1 MLASQ
6 LRNEI
11 AEGKKDE
18 RLLLLY
24 GKNLESQ
31 RNRYISSI
39 DKFIELYGDKEI
51 SIISVPGRS
60 EVIGNHTD
68 HQHGEVLA
76 TSINLDIIA
85 VVSPREDGVV
95 KVVSDDYDIPAI
107 DLSDLTVHESE
118 KESSQALIR
127 GVAAKIAK
135 DGAKIGGFDGFMTS
149 DVLQGS
155 GLSSSAAFEVMIGNI
170 FSDLYNEGKL
180 DPVELAKIGQY
191 AENVFFGKPCGL
203 MDQCACSVG
212 GLIHI
217 DFADPV
223 NPFVEKVDVNFGDF
237 DTSLCITDVHASHAD
252 LTQDYAD
259 IPYELKEIDEYFD
272 QEFLRNV
279 SEEEFY
285 ERLVEVRNA
294 IKNDRALLRAMHVY
308 EENKRVR
315 KAVVALRDNDLAGFE
330 EQLLAS
336 GNSSYKYLQNIY
348 SPADFRNQAV
358 SLALFLSEKVLNGR
372 GAHRVHGGGFAGTI
386 QAFVPNDLVEAYRQ
400 EMDRVFGK
408 GACYVL
414 QIRPYG
420 GFEVFALEA

>member
-6 LRNEI
+6 LKTAI

-18 RLLLLY
+18 RLVLLY
-24 GKNLESQ
+24 GDDVEAQK
-31 RNRYISSI
+31 NRYIKSI
-39 DKFIELYGDKEI
+39 QTFIDLYGDKEVQV
-51 SIISVPGRS
+51 ISVPGRS

-95 KVVSDDYDIPAI
+95 KVLSDNYDIPAI
-107 DLSDLTVHESE
+107 DLSDLNPNENE

-127 GVAAKIAK
+127 GVAAKIAE
-135 DGAKIGGFDGFMTS
+135 DGGKIGGFDGFMTS

-155 GLSSSAAFEVMIGNI
+155 GLSSSAAFEVMVGNI
-170 FSDLYNEGKL
+170 FSNLYNEGNL

-191 AENVFFGKPCGL
+191 AENVYFGKPCGL

-217 DFADPV
+217 DFADPK
-223 NPFVEKVDVNFGDF
+223 NPIVEKVDVNFADF
-237 DTSLCITDVHASHAD
+237 NTSLCITDVHASHAD

-259 IPYELKEIDEYFD
+259 IPYELKEVDQFFG
-272 QEFLRNV
+272 QEFLRDVN
-279 SEEEFY
+279 EDEFY
-285 ERLVEVRNA
+285 ARLVELRNTVN
-294 IKNDRALLRAMHVY
+294 NDRALLRAMHVF
-308 EENKRVR
+308 EENKRVQ
-315 KAVVALRDNDLAGFE
+315 KAVAALNNNDLTGFE
-330 EQLLAS
+330 VQILAS
-336 GNSSYKYLQNIY
+336 GNSSFKYLQNIY
-348 SPADFRNQAV
+348 SPADFKNQAV

-386 QAFVPNDLVEAYRQ
+386 QAFVPNDLVEAYRN
-400 EMDRVFGK
+400 EMDQVFGA
-408 GACYVL
+408 GACYIL
-414 QIRPYG
+414 QIRPFG
-420 GFEVFALEA
+420 GYKVF

>member
-6 LRNEI
+6 LKTAI

-18 RLLLLY
+18 RLVLLY
-24 GKNLESQ
+24 GDDVEAQK
-31 RNRYISSI
+31 NRYIKSI
-39 DKFIELYGDKEI
+39 QTFIDLYGDKEVQV
-51 SIISVPGRS
+51 ISVPGRS

-95 KVVSDDYDIPAI
+95 KVLSDNYDIPAI
-107 DLSDLTVHESE
+107 DLSDLNPNENE

-127 GVAAKIAK
+127 GVAAKIAE
-135 DGAKIGGFDGFMTS
+135 DGGKIGGFDGFMTS

-155 GLSSSAAFEVMIGNI
+155 GLSSSAAFEVMVGNI
-170 FSDLYNEGKL
+170 FSNLYNEGNL

-191 AENVFFGKPCGL
+191 AENVYFGKPCGL

-217 DFADPV
+217 DFADPK
-223 NPFVEKVDVNFGDF
+223 NPIVEKVDVNFADF
-237 DTSLCITDVHASHAD
+237 NTSLCITDVHASHAD

-259 IPYELKEIDEYFD
+259 IPYELKEVDQFFG
-272 QEFLRNV
+272 QEFLRDVN
-279 SEEEFY
+279 EDEFY
-285 ERLVEVRNA
+285 ARLVELRNTVN
-294 IKNDRALLRAMHVY
+294 NDRVLLRAMHVF
-308 EENKRVR
+308 EENKRVQ
-315 KAVVALRDNDLAGFE
+315 KAVAALNNNDLTGFE
-330 EQLLAS
+330 AQILAS
-336 GNSSYKYLQNIY
+336 GNSSFKYLQNIY
-348 SPADFRNQAV
+348 SPADFKNQAV

-386 QAFVPNDLVEAYRQ
+386 QAFVPNDLVEAYRN
-400 EMDRVFGK
+400 EMDQVFGA
-408 GACYVL
+408 GACYIL
-414 QIRPYG
+414 QIRPFG
-420 GFEVFALEA
+420 GYKVF

>member
-6 LRNEI
+6 LKTEI

-18 RLLLLY
+18 RLVLLY
-24 GKNLESQ
+24 GNDVETQK
-31 RNRYISSI
+31 NRYIKSI
-39 DKFIELYGDKEI
+39 QTFIDLYGDKEVYV
-51 SIISVPGRS
+51 ISVPGRS

-95 KVVSDDYDIPAI
+95 KVLSDNYDIPAI
-107 DLSDLTVHESE
+107 DLSDLTPNEHE

-127 GVAAKIAK
+127 GVAAKIAEE
-135 DGAKIGGFDGFMTS
+135 GGKIGGFDGFMTS

-170 FSDLYNEGKL
+170 FSNLYNEGNL

-217 DFADPV
+217 DFADPK
-223 NPFVEKVDVNFGDF
+223 NPIVEKVNVNFADF
-237 DTSLCITDVHASHAD
+237 NTSLCITDVHASHAD

-259 IPYELKEIDEYFD
+259 IPYELKEVDQFFS
-272 QEFLRNV
+272 QEFLRDVN
-279 SEEEFY
+279 EDEFY
-285 ERLVEVRNA
+285 ARLVELRNTV
-294 IKNDRALLRAMHVY
+294 KNDRALLRAMHVY
-308 EENKRVR
+308 EENKRVQ
-315 KAVVALRDNDLAGFE
+315 KAVAALNNNDLAGFE
-330 EQLLAS
+330 QQILAS
-336 GNSSYKYLQNIY
+336 GNSSFKYLQNIY
-348 SPADFRNQAV
+348 SPADFKNQAV

-386 QAFVPNDLVEAYRQ
+386 QAFVPNDLVEAYRN
-400 EMDRVFGK
+400 EMDKVFGA
-408 GACYVL
+408 GACYIL
-414 QIRPYG
+414 QIRPFG
-420 GFEVFALEA
+420 GYKVF

>member
-6 LRNEI
+6 LKTAI

-18 RLLLLY
+18 RLVLLY
-24 GKNLESQ
+24 GDDVEAQK
-31 RNRYISSI
+31 NRYIKSI
-39 DKFIELYGDKEI
+39 QTFIDLYGDKEVQV
-51 SIISVPGRS
+51 ISVPGRS

-95 KVVSDDYDIPAI
+95 KVLSDNYDIPAI
-107 DLSDLTVHESE
+107 DLSDLNPNENE

-127 GVAAKIAK
+127 GVAAKIAE
-135 DGAKIGGFDGFMTS
+135 DGGKIGGFDGFMTS

-155 GLSSSAAFEVMIGNI
+155 GLSSSAAFEVMVGNI
-170 FSDLYNEGKL
+170 FSNLYNEGNL

-191 AENVFFGKPCGL
+191 AENVYFGKPCGL

-217 DFADPV
+217 DFADPK
-223 NPFVEKVDVNFGDF
+223 NPIVEKVDVNFADF
-237 DTSLCITDVHASHAD
+237 NTSLCITDVHASHAD

-259 IPYELKEIDEYFD
+259 IPFELKEVDQFFG
-272 QEFLRNV
+272 QEFLRDVN
-279 SEEEFY
+279 EDEFY
-285 ERLVEVRNA
+285 ARLVELRNTVN
-294 IKNDRALLRAMHVY
+294 NDRALLRAMHVF
-308 EENKRVR
+308 EENKRVQ
-315 KAVVALRDNDLAGFE
+315 KAVAALNNNDLTGFE
-330 EQLLAS
+330 AQILAS
-336 GNSSYKYLQNIY
+336 GNSSFKYLQNIY
-348 SPADFRNQAV
+348 SPADFKNQAV

-386 QAFVPNDLVEAYRQ
+386 QAFVPNDLVEAYRN
-400 EMDRVFGK
+400 EMDQVFGA
-408 GACYVL
+408 GACYIL
-414 QIRPYG
+414 QIRPFG
-420 GFEVFALEA
+420 GYKVF

>member
-6 LRNEI
+6 LKTEI

-18 RLLLLY
+18 RLVLLY
-24 GKNLESQ
+24 GNDVEAQK
-31 RNRYISSI
+31 NRYIQSI
-39 DKFIELYGDKEI
+39 QTFIDLYGDKEVHV
-51 SIISVPGRS
+51 ISVPGRS

-95 KVVSDDYDIPAI
+95 KVLSDDYDIPAI
-107 DLSDLTVHESE
+107 DLSDLAPNEHE
-118 KESSQALIR
+118 KETSQALIR
-127 GVAAKIAK
+127 GVAAKIAEE
-135 DGAKIGGFDGFMTS
+135 GGKIGGFDGYMTS

-155 GLSSSAAFEVMIGNI
+155 GLSSSAAFEVMVGNI
-170 FSDLYNEGKL
+170 FSNLYNEGKL

-217 DFADPV
+217 DFADPK
-223 NPFVEKVDVNFGDF
+223 NPIVEKVNVNFADF
-237 DTSLCITDVHASHAD
+237 NTSLCITDVHASHAD

-259 IPYELKEIDEYFD
+259 IPYELKEVDQFFN
-272 QEFLRNV
+272 QEFLRDVN
-279 SEEEFY
+279 EDEFY
-285 ERLVEVRNA
+285 ARLVELRNTV
-294 IKNDRALLRAMHVY
+294 KNDRALLRAMHVY
-308 EENKRVR
+308 EENKRVQ
-315 KAVVALRDNDLAGFE
+315 KAVAALNGNDLAGFE
-330 EQLLAS
+330 EQILAS
-336 GNSSYKYLQNIY
+336 GNSSFKYLQNIY
-348 SPADFRNQAV
+348 SPADFKNQAV

-386 QAFVPNDLVEAYRQ
+386 QAFVPNDLVEAYRN
-400 EMDRVFGK
+400 EMDQVFGD
-408 GACYVL
+408 GACYIL
-414 QIRPYG
+414 QIRPFG
-420 GFEVFALEA
+420 GYKVF